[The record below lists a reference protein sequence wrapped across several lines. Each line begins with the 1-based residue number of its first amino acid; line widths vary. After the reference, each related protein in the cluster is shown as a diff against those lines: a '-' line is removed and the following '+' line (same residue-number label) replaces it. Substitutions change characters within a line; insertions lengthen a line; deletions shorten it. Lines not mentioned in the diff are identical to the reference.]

1 MKVVSSRRTGR
12 GLIMDTEARGNSIVA
27 AELVTTGIAAAK
39 AGRTQEAHD
48 LLVRAVAM
56 DERNIQA
63 WLWLSGVVDGLE
75 DKEVCLEN
83 VLTLDPDH
91 AAARKGL
98 EFVRRQLETQESLPI
113 PAEEVSEPDPTIPAE
128 ETPATVEEP
137 APEPEGVVAAVV
149 APLVPEVQEEE
160 LIGAEPVVEPVSEQ
174 LPARFDDEFDNEYL
188 CPYCA
193 EETSPDD
200 KQCPSCQQN
209 LWVKARRREK
219 LSGWLRFLIVI
230 QAFST
235 VMLLV
240 GPLFLLYTAA
250 TQAEIVNP
258 FTLMP
263 AYLGVSDAVDP
274 AVASAAMTEVPR
286 ILLLGAFIPFLFSLL
301 MLIGLM
307 QRWKVMFYL
316 LLITAILSLL
326 SSVVAIVFTAGV
338 GLIPGG
344 MGVLFALALIF
355 IIFQTEDDFFSD
367 ERRVL
372 TRVVPSAKNGID
384 FLNIGQHYMR
394 QQMWGLAAVH
404 LRRAAGR
411 IPEMID
417 THLALAAAY
426 MNLKRY
432 DLAARALGNARRV
445 NAEHPSLLEL
455 ETMLGELTA
464 AVA

>member
-1 MKVVSSRRTGR
+1 M
-12 GLIMDTEARGNSIVA
+12 A
-27 AELVTTGIAAAK
+27 AELVTTGIATAK
-39 AGRTQEAHD
+39 EGRTQEAHD

-56 DERNIQA
+56 DDQNLQA

-91 AAARKGL
+91 VAARRGL
-98 EFVRRQLETQESLPI
+98 EFVRRQLEAQESLPI
-113 PAEEVSEPDPTIPAE
+113 PAEEASEPDPAMLAE
-128 ETPATVEEP
+128 ESPAMVAEP
-137 APEPEGVVAAVV
+137 APEPVEPAVMAV
-149 APLVPEVQEEE
+149 APFVLDAQEEE
-160 LIGAEPVVEPVSEQ
+160 LIGADLAIEPVSER
-174 LPARFDDEFDNEYL
+174 LPARYDDEFDDEYL

-193 EETSPDD
+193 METSPDD

-209 LWVKARRREK
+209 LWVKVHRREK
-219 LSGWLRFLIVI
+219 SSGWLRFFIVI

-235 VMLLV
+235 VILLI

-316 LLITAILSLL
+316 LLINAILSLL
-326 SSVVAIVFTAGV
+326 ASVVAIVFTAGV

-344 MGVLFALALIF
+344 MGALFALALIF

-372 TRVVPSAKNGID
+372 IRVDPSAKNGID
-384 FLNIGQHYMR
+384 LLNIGQHYMR
-394 QQMWGLAAVH
+394 QRMWGLAAVH

-411 IPEMID
+411 MPEMID

-432 DLAARALGNARRV
+432 DRAARSLEDARRV

-464 AVA
+464 APA